1 MTVGFTPLARLLTA
15 CAALA
20 VGTVAGQLG
29 HVAHAAT
36 PSQATISV
44 INEPFPDDAI
54 AQGATFKVRGEGW
67 SPGSLVQVE
76 VCGAEAR
83 SGSSDCAVATAQI
96 LVANDSGIIQGRL
109 SVVVPPS
116 PCPCVVRAFT
126 QDSDDIA
133 TTPIEIPGA
142 PTDHPGDGTVTAPAL
157 RRVAVQKV
165 VLRGSD
171 TFATWWGAP
180 AHRTLEFEVVNTG
193 SVAIDDAS
201 ISLRAGPT
209 DDPNGFVPPVKI
221 DRLEVGES
229 KPFSVPIEFPAL
241 SFGEQRVIGT
251 VNGTSQPT
259 VFAASTTTHPWLL
272 IIVPSVIILQLLL
285 LLTRNIVR
293 RRLHDAEA
301 DDAIPEV
308 ATVADDSL
316 ICVVEVAEPALPNAV
331 VDTAP
336 VDDIVDVEE
345 VDTDTDTDTP
355 PDTDADADADV
366 LIDAGHISGI
376 RNRTVVLQSIQSVQ
390 ELVLRSL
397 QLDEMGEPIPDQPV
411 INSIT
416 ILADADAKVGL
427 SYHACD
433 QLCDWIETTFAE
445 SLHPETRSL
454 TLRRHVNPGGNAN
467 PSAASGMGMVPLSVM
482 VRAPHVRAMAS

>member
-1 MTVGFTPLARLLTA
+1 MTVGFTPLARLLVATA
-15 CAALA
+15 AFA
-20 VGTVAGQLG
+20 VGIVAAQDTNP
-29 HVAHAAT
+29 VHAAT
-36 PSQATISV
+36 PNSPTITV
-44 INEPFPDDAI
+44 VNEPFPDDVI

-96 LVANDSGIIQGRL
+96 LVADDTGVIQGRL

-116 PCPCVVRAFT
+116 PCPCVIRAFT
-126 QDSDDIA
+126 QDSDSIA
-133 TTPIEIPGA
+133 TTPVEIPGA

-157 RRVAVQKV
+157 RRVVVQNV

-201 ISLRAGPT
+201 IALRAGPSENPT
-209 DDPNGFVPPVKI
+209 GFVPPVKI
-221 DRLEVGES
+221 DRIEVGES
-229 KPFSVPIEFPAL
+229 KRFSVPIEFPAL
-241 SFGEQRVIGT
+241 SFGEQRVVGT

-259 VFAASTTTHPWLL
+259 VFAATTTTHPWLL
-272 IIVPSVIILQLLL
+272 IIVPSVVLLQLLL
-285 LLTRNIVR
+285 LLIRNIVR
-293 RRLHDAEA
+293 RRLHDEEPI
-301 DDAIPEV
+301 DDAV

-316 ICVVEVAEPALPNAV
+316 ICVIEVAEPAGANDDDV
-331 VDTAP
+331 MP
-336 VDDIVDVEE
+336 VEAGETVE
-345 VDTDTDTDTP
+345 
-355 PDTDADADADV
+355 
-366 LIDAGHISGI
+366 AGHISGV
-376 RNRTVVLQSIQSVQ
+376 RNRTIVLQSIQAVQ

-397 QLDEMGEPIPDQPV
+397 QLDEAGEPIPDQPV

-416 ILADADAKVGL
+416 ILADADAKVGA

-433 QLCDWIETTFAE
+433 QLCDWIETAFAE
-445 SLHPETRSL
+445 SMHPETRAL
-454 TLRRHVNPGGNAN
+454 TLRRHVNPGGNTN
-467 PSAASGMGMVPLSVM
+467 PAAASGMGMVPLSVM

>member
-1 MTVGFTPLARLLTA
+1 MTKGSTPLTRLLTA

-20 VGTVAGQLG
+20 VGLVAGQ
-29 HVAHAAT
+29 VAHPVFAAA
-36 PSQATISV
+36 PSEPTITV
-44 INEPFPDDAI
+44 INEPFPDDAV

-67 SPGSLVQVE
+67 APGSLVQVE

-96 LVANDSGIIQGRL
+96 LVADDAGIIQGRL

-116 PCPCVVRAFT
+116 PCPCVIRAFT
-126 QDSDDIA
+126 QDSDAIA
-133 TTPIEIPGA
+133 TTEVDIPGA
-142 PTDHPGDGTVTAPAL
+142 PSDHPGDGTVTAPAL
-157 RRVAVQKV
+157 RRVVVQKV

-180 AHRTLEFEVVNTG
+180 ARRTLEFEVVNTG

-201 ISLRAGPT
+201 ITLRAGPSDNPT
-209 DDPNGFVPPVKI
+209 GFVPPVKI
-221 DRLEVGES
+221 DRIEVGES
-229 KPFSVPIEFPAL
+229 QQFSVPIEFPAL
-241 SFGEQRVIGT
+241 SFGEQRVVGT

-272 IIVPSVIILQLLL
+272 IIVPSVILLQLILL
-285 LLTRNIVR
+285 FIRNIVR
-293 RRLHDAEA
+293 RRLHDDEVDAA
-301 DDAIPEV
+301 DAV
-308 ATVADDSL
+308 ATIADDSL
-316 ICVVEVAEPALPNAV
+316 ICVVEVAEPALVGAEVSATVDAV
-331 VDTAP
+331 DA
-336 VDDIVDVEE
+336 
-345 VDTDTDTDTP
+345 
-355 PDTDADADADV
+355 ADAVGAPAATDDGAPA
-366 LIDAGHISGI
+366 AGHISGV
-376 RNRTVVLQSIQSVQ
+376 RNRTMVLQSIQAVQ
-390 ELVLRSL
+390 ELVLQSL

-416 ILADADAKVGL
+416 ILADADAKVGA

-445 SLHPETRSL
+445 SMHPETRSL
-454 TLRRHVNPGGNAN
+454 TLRRHVNPGGNTN